1 MEPFKRFVSHAVALP
16 VDNIDTDQ
24 IYPGR
29 FLRVTTRE
37 GLDKMLFADW
47 RFDAA
52 GNPKPGFALNQPE
65 AAGARILIAGDN
77 FGSGSS
83 REHAPWALLAY
94 GFRAVVS
101 TSFADIF
108 RNNALKN
115 GLLPIAL
122 DPESYRQVLAAVTA
136 DPLTKIEV
144 DLARQRLQV
153 FDGPCA
159 SFPIDK
165 FAKRCL
171 LAGVDEMGY
180 LLGMLPA
187 IEAYEADHP
196 ARVNT
201 LAGRA

>member
-1 MEPFKRFVSHAVALP
+1 
-16 VDNIDTDQ
+16 
-24 IYPGR
+24 
-29 FLRVTTRE
+29 
-37 GLDKMLFADW
+37 MLFADW

-52 GNPKPGFALNQPE
+52 GNPKPGFVLNQPE

-77 FGSGSS
+77 FGCGSS

-115 GLLPIAL
+115 GLLPIVL
-122 DPESYRQVLAAVTA
+122 DAESYRQVLAAVTA
-136 DPLTKIEV
+136 DPLTRIEV
-144 DLARQRLQV
+144 DLERQRLQV